1 MLQIVSNAN
10 NLFDPV
16 RLRLRG
22 AGGIELVADRYGPA
36 DGPTVLFLH
45 GGGQT
50 RYSWK
55 QTGAQLGAAGIRAV
69 TLDARGHGDSQW
81 ALDRDYRYEA
91 MVGDVL
97 AVLEQLGGGPAVLVG
112 ASMGG
117 ITGLL
122 ATAAPGGDAIS
133 ALVLVDIVTRPEP
146 EGVDRV
152 VTFLNKNPEG
162 FATVEEAAD
171 AVAEYMPHRPRPK
184 STAGLLRNLRKRDGR
199 WYWHWDPGILG
210 DKGHDPDEMARNLEG
225 VARALTI
232 PVLLVRGLKSDVVS
246 AEGAAEFQALVPHA
260 EIVEIGNAAHT
271 AAGDDNDAFTEAV
284 SQFVLREGAGASAP
298 RRAGPAV

>member
-1 MLQIVSNAN
+1 MLKVVSNAN
-10 NLFDPV
+10 NLLDPV
-16 RLRLRG
+16 RLRLHGR
-22 AGGIELVADRYGPA
+22 GGIELVADQYGPP
-36 DGPTVLFLH
+36 DGPAVLFLH

-50 RYSWK
+50 RHSWK
-55 QTGAQLGAAGIRAV
+55 HTGAQLGAAGIRAV

-97 AVLEQLGGGPAVLVG
+97 AVLEQLGGGPVVVVG

-122 ATAAPGGDAIS
+122 ATAAPGGDAIG

-146 EGVDRV
+146 EGVNRV
-152 VTFLNKNPEG
+152 LSFLSKNPDG
-162 FATVEEAAD
+162 FATLDEAAD
-171 AVAEYMPHRPRPK
+171 AVADYLPHRPRPK
-184 STAGLLRNLRKRDGR
+184 SNAGLLRNLRKRDGR

-210 DKGHDPDEMARNLEG
+210 DKAADPDEMARTLEG
-225 VARALTI
+225 AARALDI
-232 PVLLVRGLKSDVVS
+232 PVLLVRGLQSDVVS
-246 AEGAAEFQALVPHA
+246 AAGAAEFLELVPHA
-260 EIVEIGNAAHT
+260 ELVEIGNAAHT

-284 SQFVLREGAGASAP
+284 AQFITRS
-298 RRAGPAV
+298 R

>member
-1 MLQIVSNAN
+1 MLRIVSNAN
-10 NLFDPV
+10 NLLDPV
-16 RLRLRG
+16 RLRFRG

-36 DGPTVLFLH
+36 DGPTALFLH

-50 RYSWK
+50 RHSWK

-69 TLDARGHGDSQW
+69 TMDARGHGDSQW
-81 ALDRDYRYEA
+81 ALDRDYRYET
-91 MVGDVL
+91 MVGDVH
-97 AVLEQLGGGPAVLVG
+97 AVLEQLGGGPTVLVG

-122 ATAAPGGDAIS
+122 ATAAPGGEAIS

-146 EGVDRV
+146 AGVNRV

-171 AVAEYMPHRPRPK
+171 AVAQYMPHRPRPK
-184 STAGLLRNLRKRDGR
+184 SSAGLLRNLRQRDGR

-210 DKGHDPDEMARNLEG
+210 DKGHDPAEMARNLES

-232 PVLLVRGLKSDVVS
+232 PVLLVRGMKSDVVS
-246 AEGAAEFQALVPHA
+246 AEGAAEFQELVPHA
-260 EIVEIGNAAHT
+260 EIAEIGNAAHT

-284 SQFVLREGAGASAP
+284 ARFVLRAGATD
-298 RRAGPAV
+298 RC

>member
-1 MLQIVSNAN
+1 MLKIVSNAN
-10 NLFDPV
+10 NLLDPV

-22 AGGIELVADRYGPA
+22 VGGIELVADQYGPA
-36 DGPTVLFLH
+36 DGAPVLFLH

-50 RYSWK
+50 RHSWK
-55 QTGAQLGAAGIRAV
+55 GTGAQLGAAGIRAV

-81 ALDRDYRYEA
+81 ALDRDYRYET
-91 MVGDVL
+91 MVADVL

-152 VTFLNKNPEG
+152 LTFLSKNPDG
-162 FATVEEAAD
+162 FATLDEAAD
-171 AVAEYMPHRPRPK
+171 AVAEYLPHRPRPK
-184 STAGLLRNLRKRDGR
+184 STAGLLRNLRRREGR

-210 DKGHDPDEMARNLEG
+210 DKAADPDEMARNLDG

-232 PVLLVRGLKSDVVS
+232 PVLLVRGLRSDVVS
-246 AEGAAEFQALVPHA
+246 AAGAAEFQRLVPHA
-260 EIVEIGNAAHT
+260 EIAEIGEAAHT

-284 SQFVLREGAGASAP
+284 TKFVLRT
-298 RRAGPAV
+298 R

>member
-1 MLQIVSNAN
+1 MLKIVSNAN
-10 NLFDPV
+10 NLLDPV

-22 AGGIELVADRYGPA
+22 SGGIELVADQYGPP
-36 DGPTVLFLH
+36 DGAPVLFLH

-50 RYSWK
+50 RHSWK

-69 TLDARGHGDSQW
+69 ALDARGHGDSQW
-81 ALDRDYRYEA
+81 APDRDYRYEA
-91 MVGDVL
+91 MVGDVH
-97 AVLEQLGGGPAVLVG
+97 AILEQLGGGPAVVVG

-122 ATAAPGGDAIS
+122 ATHAPGGQAIS

-146 EGVDRV
+146 EGVNRV
-152 VTFLNKNPEG
+152 LTFLSKNPDG
-162 FATVEEAAD
+162 FATLDEAAD
-171 AVAEYMPHRPRPK
+171 AVAEYLPHRPRPK
-184 STAGLLRNLRKRDGR
+184 SNSGLLRNLRERDGR

-210 DKGHDPDEMARNLEG
+210 DKSADPDRMARTLDG
-225 VARALTI
+225 AARALTI
-232 PVLLVRGLKSDVVS
+232 PVLLVRGLQSDVVS

-284 SQFVLREGAGASAP
+284 AKFVLTSR
-298 RRAGPAV
+298 

>member
-10 NLFDPV
+10 NLLDPV

-50 RYSWK
+50 RHSWK

-184 STAGLLRNLRKRDGR
+184 SSAGLLRNLRQRDGR

-260 EIVEIGNAAHT
+260 EIAEIGNAAHT

-284 SQFVLREGAGASAP
+284 SQFVLRA
-298 RRAGPAV
+298 RHT